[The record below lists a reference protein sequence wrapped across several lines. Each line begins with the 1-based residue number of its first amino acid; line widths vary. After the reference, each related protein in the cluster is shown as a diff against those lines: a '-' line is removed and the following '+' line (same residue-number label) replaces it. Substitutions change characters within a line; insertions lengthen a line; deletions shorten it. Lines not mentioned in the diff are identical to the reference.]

1 MLTDAKFCSST
12 AAGSA
17 LAPMDE
23 AINWA
28 LVTLGMNALSAATD
42 AKSIDGWSYMSP
54 AIGDAWAMAMLWSS
68 SAVLAA
74 PEILTRLWLS
84 GKFRQHSLSNRNCD
98 CFIRAQFERDW
109 CVLLLFFVCQTT
121 YDIFRI
127 QIYWMRPVICVCP
140 RECVHLIF
148 PNHSAWFH
156 RNIRIHSKTFH
167 FFYFIRIDHGH
178 CCLRTFECI
187 FQPFICRM
195 LYSIRCTVRDMW
207 IFFVCWFA
215 AFILR
220 SIVLHGMC
228 CGQTPAD
235 GSMDWTFIIRSA
247 NWRCWYVLGVRLL
260 VQHI

>member
-1 MLTDAKFCSST
+1 MQNFVHLQRPDRHSHRWMKQSIERWSH
-12 AAGSA
+12 
-17 LAPMDE
+17 LAWTR
-23 AINWA
+23 WA
-28 LVTLGMNALSAATD
+28 QQPTQSRLMADRICRRLSAMHEPWPCFD
-42 AKSIDGWSYMSP
+42 HRRPCWRRPKYSP
-54 AIGDAWAMAMLWSS
+54 A
-68 SAVLAA
+68 
-74 PEILTRLWLS
+74 
-84 GKFRQHSLSNRNCD
+84 CD
-98 CFIRAQFERDW
+98 CPVNLGSTRCRIGIATVSSVCNSVVIDVY
-109 CVLLLFFVCQTT
+109 CCCFFLCQTT

-148 PNHSAWFH
+148 PNHSAYFH

-207 IFFVCWFA
+207 IFCVCWFA